1 LPDIASVVGAVG
13 DDVGEHFFAGHA
25 AGVAVGKLEGDAL
38 LQLAGGDGGA
48 VLFVPSVRLGGGEM
62 QLA

>member
-1 LPDIASVVGAVG
+1 MIRALG

-25 AGVAVGKLEGDAL
+25 ARVAVGELESDAL
-38 LQLAGGDGGA
+38 LQLLGRDGGD
-48 VLFVPSVRLGGGEM
+48 VLLVPSVRLGGGEM